1 MFESKILKLKT
12 VSIGLGT
19 LSITFSLVL
28 MFTPVV
34 NGWMLDGGAGLICPN
49 GERIDCDGYRCSTTA
64 TSCTCRDRR
73 GVVVSQKTCP
83 D

>member
-12 VSIGLGT
+12 VSVCLGT

-28 MFTPVV
+28 IFTSVT

-49 GERIDCDGYRCSTTA
+49 GERIDCSGYRCSTTA

-73 GVVVSQKTCP
+73 GVVESHKTCT